1 MTQNWGNPKDLERD
15 EIESRKA
22 HLEDKYETEHRE
34 QHDYDRASTNQ
45 QFTIEILGDR
55 QTNDYM
61 TLK

>member
-1 MTQNWGNPKDLERD
+1 MTKNRRNPNDLERD

-34 QHDYDRASTNQ
+34 RLDYDRASTSQ
-45 QFTIEILGDR
+45 QLTIEIIGDR